1 MCSKKQFWKPI
12 SCFLVAAFLASD
24 SVAESSEQDLLTAAG
39 KPAEGPL
46 DVFLGEPFFDMQV
59 VFDEGDHVREPYLAI
74 AVDGT
79 LLAVRNNKKHLRRS
93 EDGGR
98 SWGEIIDVPI
108 THSDSNMIV
117 DENTGDNRGSIH
129 GYRTS
134 TR

>member
-1 MCSKKQFWKPI
+1 MYGMSLSWKPI
-12 SCFLVAAFLASD
+12 VCLLAAVLLCSGF
-24 SVAESSEQDLLTAAG
+24 VAESSGQELLTAAG

-46 DVFLGEPFFDMQV
+46 DVFLGEPSLDMQV
-59 VFDEGDHVREPYLAI
+59 VFDGEGDVREPYLAI

-98 SWGEIIDVPI
+98 TWGEIIDVSI

-117 DENTGDNRGSIH
+117 DENTGRCDVGADVGR
-129 GYRTS
+129 R
-134 TR
+134 

>member
-1 MCSKKQFWKPI
+1 MCSGRLPWKPI
-12 SCFLVAAFLASD
+12 SCFLVAAFLSSGSA
-24 SVAESSEQDLLTAAG
+24 AESSEQELLTAAG

-46 DVFLGEPFFDMQV
+46 EVFLGEPLLDMKV

-79 LLAVRNNKKHLRRS
+79 LLAVRNNQKHLRRS

-98 SWGEIIDVPI
+98 TWEEIIDVPI

-117 DENTGDNRGSIH
+117 DIEFVRAL
-129 GYRTS
+129 YPR
-134 TR
+134 